1 MNMTE
6 SELSNTV
13 AVESNETRVTDI
25 ELMPDGR
32 IFVFGTSRQVLE
44 VLSELQAAG
53 NGEILARLRSCGQQ
67 TPDTES
73 NPESSP

>member
-6 SELSNTV
+6 PDSADTAPANASETN
-13 AVESNETRVTDI
+13 VTDI

-44 VLSELQAAG
+44 VLSELQTTG
-53 NGEILARLRSCGQQ
+53 NGQILARLNTCDQEFPSTVPNRG
-67 TPDTES
+67 
-73 NPESSP
+73 SSS

>member
-1 MNMTE
+1 MNMSQ

-13 AVESNETRVTDI
+13 AVTANETRVTDI

-44 VLSELQAAG
+44 VLSELQTAR
-53 NGEILARLRSCGQQ
+53 NGEILARLHSCGQEI
-67 TPDTES
+67 PDTVS
-73 NPESSP
+73 NPGSST